1 MQLEVDDKVCV
12 SSRFTPE
19 HIVTVSRV
27 TKTLAIAGAQ
37 KFKREYD
44 ARNIYFQGYASSWL
58 AEFATPEIIARI
70 AERNKRK
77 RLIEKIQSSVLT
89 TFSTEDLQ
97 QIASL
102 VDYKCKSK

>member
-1 MQLEVDDKVCV
+1 MQLEVGDKVCV
-12 SSRFTPE
+12 SSGYYPDQ
-19 HIVTVSRV
+19 IVTVERV

-44 ARNIYFQGYASSWL
+44 GKWICFYGYAASWL

-77 RLIEKIQSSVLT
+77 RLIEKIQSAVLT
-89 TFSTEDLQ
+89 TLSTEDLQ

-102 VDYKCKSK
+102 VEYKCKSK

>member
-1 MQLEVDDKVCV
+1 MQLEVGDKVCL
-12 SSRFTPE
+12 SSRYTPE
-19 HIVTVSRV
+19 HILTVERV

-44 ARNIYFQGYASSWL
+44 GKKISVYRFEHTWC

-70 AERNKRK
+70 VERDKRK

-89 TFSTEDLQ
+89 TLSTEDLQ

-102 VDYKCKSK
+102 VEWKCKSK